1 MTTYFQHQQDID
13 GEEQI
18 VKSMLAAIGDLGR
31 TNPEFFAHFEDTELD
46 TATRADLVD
55 LMVLAPNDSVKFYV
69 FGRYTARMAL
79 AGASG
84 TAFL

>member
-1 MTTYFQHQQDID
+1 MTTQIQHQQGIA
-13 GEEQI
+13 GEGQI
-18 VKSMLAAIGDLGR
+18 VNTMLSAIGDLGR
-31 TNPEFFAHFEDTELD
+31 TNAEFFAQFEDTDLD
-46 TATRADLVD
+46 TASRADLVD
-55 LMVLAPNDSVKFYV
+55 LMALAPNDSVKFYV